1 MSLPERL
8 GELRQAVDAGRIPRR
23 SIKLEMRANLIR
35 RLQQDEQLFPGIVGY
50 EDTVI
55 PQITNAI
62 LSRHNFVLLG
72 LRGQAKSRIVRGLTT
87 LIDEVLPPRATPVE
101 PRR

>member
-1 MSLPERL
+1 MALPERL
-8 GELRQAVDAGRIPRR
+8 GELRQAVDAGRVPHR

-35 RLQQDEQLFPGIVGY
+35 RLQQNEPLFPGIVGY

-62 LSRHNFVLLG
+62 LSQHNFVLLG
-72 LRGQAKSRIVRGLTT
+72 LRGQAKTRILARG
-87 LIDEVLPPRATPVE
+87 
-101 PRR
+101 